1 MADKIDLTGINNDFK
16 EETGNLIRRDSQIIS
31 QGFLDDLKDKRNAS
45 RNHLEGDYQH
55 VASIPVIFVEKWQR
69 EGFDIM
75 TDKSITLKQIVAKL
89 KSENLEGFMATEK
102 SI

>member
-16 EETGNLIRRDSQIIS
+16 EETGNLVRRDSQIIS

-55 VASIPVIFVEKWQR
+55 VAAIPTIFVEKWQR
-69 EGFDIM
+69 EGFDIL